1 MMATLSGD
9 LTLYGRG
16 NLLLKPL
23 SLREWHTTRLSM
35 VSEALRNRK

>member
-1 MMATLSGD
+1 MMTISGD
-9 LTLYGRG
+9 FTLCEEE
-16 NLLLKPL
+16 NLLLKSL